1 MKTLAVL
8 GSTGSIG
15 RQTLEVVA
23 RNNASYCIELLAAH
37 RNWQLMERQVRE
49 HKPRF
54 AALTDKQAAVILK
67 EKTADLP
74 VQVLAGSDQLNN
86 WLVDNRLDLV
96 VAAMVGHA
104 GLVPVVSAIE
114 ARSNIALANKEVLV
128 MAGEI
133 VTGLCREKK
142 VTLLPVDSEHSAIFQ
157 CLAGQN
163 IDEVKKIV
171 LTASGGPFRG
181 RSREELVDVT
191 PRQAISH
198 PNWSM
203 GKKISVDS
211 ATLMNKGLELIEAHW
226 LFDIPGDNIDVI
238 IHPQSII
245 HSMVEFVDG
254 TVLAQL
260 GVPAMETPIQ
270 YALSWP
276 ERWPSPDSL
285 RLNWANLSQLSF
297 EAPDEVTF
305 PCLKLARQAL
315 QQGGNS
321 PTVLSV
327 ANDVAVAGF
336 LAGNVGFLQ
345 IADVVE
351 QTLLSVPRQQQNT
364 LDDILAAIDQAKQAA
379 SRQLK
384 G

>member
-1 MKTLAVL
+1 MKTLSVL